1 MTVPQLRLRPVSYRA
16 QLWLMLLPFLG
27 GTLLLVAVPALL
39 SAGLAFTSYD
49 GLGPPR
55 WVGFG
60 NLRTIAADPLAPI
73 AIRNTVWFVLAA
85 VPLRVLGALLLA
97 LLLSRPRR
105 GIGAYRAA
113 IVLPTIIP
121 EAAFAFVWLWVF
133 NPLYGPVN
141 AILGALGMPTPGWLA
156 DEDTARYPFLVMSLV
171 QIGEGFLIL
180 LAGLRSAPR
189 ELYDAAD
196 VDGAGRLR
204 VFRSLTLPLL
214 APWLLLLTFRDII
227 VAIQYTFTPSVLMT
241 GGDPH
246 YATLFLPLLIFEE
259 AFDRLRIG
267 IGSTLM
273 LGTFVVTGALII
285 VLYLVF
291 RWRGYAGDV

>member
-1 MTVPQLRLRPVSYRA
+1 
-16 QLWLMLLPFLG
+16 MLLPFLG
-27 GTLLLVAVPALL
+27 GTLLFVAVPALL

-60 NLRTIAADPLAPI
+60 NLRTIAADPLVPI
-73 AIRNTVWFVLAA
+73 AIGNTVWFVVAA

-97 LLLSRPRR
+97 LFLSRPRR
-105 GIGAYRAA
+105 GVGVYRAA
-113 IVLPTIIP
+113 VYLPTIIP
-121 EAAFAFVWLWVF
+121 DAAFALVWLWVF

-141 AILGALGMPTPGWLA
+141 AILGGLGLPTPGWLA
-156 DEDTARYPFLVMSLV
+156 DDETARYPFLVMSLFQV
-171 QIGEGFLIL
+171 GEGFLIL

-189 ELYDAAD
+189 ELFDAAD
-196 VDGAGRLR
+196 VDGAGRFR

-214 APWLLLLTFRDII
+214 APWLVLLTFRDVI
-227 VAIQYTFTPSVLMT
+227 VAIQYTFTPSLLMT
-241 GGDPH
+241 KGDPH
-246 YATLFLPLLIFEE
+246 HATLFLPLLIFEE
-259 AFDRLRIG
+259 AFDRLRFG

-273 LGTFVVTGALII
+273 LGTFLVTGGL
-285 VLYLVF
+285 VVLLYLVF

>member
-1 MTVPQLRLRPVSYRA
+1 
-16 QLWLMLLPFLG
+16 MLLPFLG
-27 GTLLLVAVPALL
+27 GTILLVAIPALL
-39 SAGLAFTSYD
+39 SAGLAFTAYD

-60 NLRTIAADPLAPI
+60 NLRTIAADPLVPI
-73 AIRNTVWFVLAA
+73 AVRNTLWFVLLA

-97 LLLSRPRR
+97 LLLTRPRR
-105 GIGAYRAA
+105 GVGIHRSAV
-113 IVLPTIIP
+113 VLPTIIP
-121 EAAFAFVWLWVF
+121 DAAFALVWLWVF
-133 NPLYGPVN
+133 NPIYGPVN
-141 AILGALGMPTPGWLA
+141 GILGALGLPTPGWLA
-156 DEDTARYPFLVMSLV
+156 HEDTARYPFLVMSLFE
-171 QIGEGFLIL
+171 IGEGFLIL

-214 APWLLLLTFRDII
+214 APWLLLLTVRDVI
-227 VAIQYTFTPSVLMT
+227 VAMQYTFTPSVLMT
-241 GGDPH
+241 GGEPH
-246 YATLFLPLLIFEE
+246 HATLFLPLLIFEE
-259 AFDRLRIG
+259 AVDRLRIG
-267 IGSTLM
+267 IGSTLV
-273 LGTFVVTGALII
+273 LGTFLFTGALIV

>member
-1 MTVPQLRLRPVSYRA
+1 MTLPRPRLRPVSYRT

-27 GTLLLVAVPALL
+27 GTLLFVALPALL
-39 SAGLAFTSYD
+39 SAGLAFTAYD
-49 GLGPPR
+49 GLGPPT
-55 WVGFG
+55 WVGFA
-60 NLRTIAADPLAPI
+60 NLRTIASDPLVPI
-73 AIRNTVWFVLAA
+73 AVANTIWFVLLA

-105 GIGAYRAA
+105 GVGWYRSA
-113 IVLPTIIP
+113 VYLPTIIP
-121 EAAFAFVWLWVF
+121 DAAFALIWLWVF

-141 AILGALGMPTPGWLA
+141 AILGGLGLGTPGWLA
-156 DEDTARYPFLVMSLV
+156 DADTARYPFLVMSLTQV
-171 QIGEGFLIL
+171 GEGFLVL
-180 LAGLRSAPR
+180 LAGLRSTPR

-204 VFRSLTLPLL
+204 TFRSLTLPLL
-214 APWLLLLTFRDII
+214 APWLLLLTVRDVI
-227 VAIQYTFTPSVLMT
+227 VAIQYTFAPSVLMT

-259 AFDRLRIG
+259 AFDRLRFG
-267 IGSTLM
+267 IGSMLM
-273 LGTFVVTGALII
+273 LATFLVTGALII
-285 VLYLVF
+285 GLYLVF

>member
-1 MTVPQLRLRPVSYRA
+1 VPYRA

-39 SAGLAFTSYD
+39 SAGLAFTAYD
-49 GLGPPR
+49 GLGPPT

-60 NLRTIAADPLAPI
+60 NLRTIAADPLVPI
-73 AIRNTVWFVLAA
+73 AIRNTLWFVLTA
-85 VPLRVLGALLLA
+85 VPLRILGALLLA
-97 LLLSRPRR
+97 LFLSRPRR
-105 GIGAYRAA
+105 GVGLYRSA
-113 IVLPTIIP
+113 VYLPTIIP
-121 EAAFAFVWLWVF
+121 DAAFALVWLWVF

-141 AILGALGMPTPGWLA
+141 AILGSRGLPTPGWLA
-156 DEDTARYPFLVMSLV
+156 DDDTARYPFLVMSV
-171 QIGEGFLIL
+171 FQIGEGFLIL

-189 ELYDAAD
+189 ELYEAAD
-196 VDGAGRLR
+196 VDGASRLR

-214 APWLLLLTFRDII
+214 APWLLLLTVRDII
-227 VAIQYTFTPSVLMT
+227 VAIQYTFTPSMLMT
-241 GGDPH
+241 GGEPH

-259 AFDRLRIG
+259 AFDRLRFG

-273 LGTFVVTGALII
+273 LGTFLVSGVLII
-285 VLYLVF
+285 GLYLVF